1 MAWEPDYIDKKIIT
15 LLQENARMPVKAIA
29 EQVFLTSPSVSAR
42 IERMEEEGMIQ
53 GYQVIINPE
62 ILGYH
67 IKAFIEVQVMPKQRK
82 TFYPFIA
89 SFPNVLS
96 CSSISGDYEMM
107 LEMVFKRSEDLD
119 DFIGNLQDFGK
130 TRTQIV
136 FSSPIEH
143 RGVRPLN
150 ENETI

>member
-1 MAWEPDYIDKKIIT
+1 MAWEPDHIDKKIIT
-15 LLQENARMPVKAIA
+15 LLQENARMPIKNIA
-29 EQVFLTSPSVSAR
+29 DQVYLTSPSVSAR
-42 IERMEEEGMIQ
+42 IERMEEEGLIQ
-53 GYQVIINPE
+53 GYQVVINPE

-82 TFYPFIA
+82 TFYPFIE
-89 SFPNVLS
+89 SFPNVIS
-96 CSSISGDYEMM
+96 CNSISGDYEIM

-119 DFIGNLQDFGK
+119 NFIGSLQDFGK

-143 RGVRPLN
+143 QGVRP
-150 ENETI
+150 TFD